1 MRKLDNFCLC
11 WDKFGLSMGRRGR
24 FKSGKIVIK
33 KLKFIKDDKGIFNN
47 LSWEIKS
54 KTQKR

>member
-1 MRKLDNFCLC
+1 
-11 WDKFGLSMGRRGR
+11 MGRRGR